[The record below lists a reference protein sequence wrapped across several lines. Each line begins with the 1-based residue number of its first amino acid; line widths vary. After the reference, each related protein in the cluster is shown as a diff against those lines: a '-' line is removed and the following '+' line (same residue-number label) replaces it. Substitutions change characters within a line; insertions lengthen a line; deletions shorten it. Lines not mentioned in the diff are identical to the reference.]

1 LRAKQ
6 SFHRRHAGGGKARIS
21 PEGAGER
28 PEGLI
33 LKARKTPR
41 DQREL
46 NPHGVCIRILKD
58 TPTKLLHPRPPV
70 KPGRDAMTSHP
81 LSLCL
86 SQPPTANTSRLR
98 RAGRDASAT
107 RPPRIGRPPLVR
119 DHRPFPNRSCWSPS
133 RRHVSIMPIP
143 YVKGLKLAL
152 RWPALYKT
160 AS

>member
-98 RAGRDASAT
+98 RVGRADHPWSAVCLGRASRT
-107 RPPRIGRPPLVR
+107 PL
-119 DHRPFPNRSCWSPS
+119 PS
-133 RRHVSIMPIP
+133 A
-143 YVKGLKLAL
+143 AL
-152 RWPALYKT
+152 RRPLYSILYT
-160 AS
+160 PN